1 MFICTYLCVRM
12 QSADMY
18 ATVERPLDQI
28 LTYIEFFHVL
38 CDVDCKESGHKFRLQ
53 EVKDE
58 DDDSND
64 RTDQTYK
71 QKFTSIHAQSL
82 LCYSCLERC
91 SGLDIALRRK
101 FIQCKFSSS
110 HTITWPNV
118 HGVEQW
124 FVSKRTCM
132 HTYLCTYKH
141 IYIDTPHKCMHTI
154 HTCNTC
160 ILFITWW
167 TKSYKSHDALVRL
180 IPVLFKVRCQVK

>member
-1 MFICTYLCVRM
+1 M

-71 QKFTSIHAQSL
+71 QKFT
-82 LCYSCLERC
+82 
-91 SGLDIALRRK
+91 
-101 FIQCKFSSS
+101 
-110 HTITWPNV
+110 
-118 HGVEQW
+118 
-124 FVSKRTCM
+124 
-132 HTYLCTYKH
+132 
-141 IYIDTPHKCMHTI
+141 
-154 HTCNTC
+154 
-160 ILFITWW
+160 
-167 TKSYKSHDALVRL
+167 
-180 IPVLFKVRCQVK
+180 